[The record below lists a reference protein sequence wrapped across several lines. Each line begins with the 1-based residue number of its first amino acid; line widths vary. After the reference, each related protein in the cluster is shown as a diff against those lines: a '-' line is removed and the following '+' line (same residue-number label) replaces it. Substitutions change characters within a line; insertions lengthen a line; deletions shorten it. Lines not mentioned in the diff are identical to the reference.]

1 MDRKKVANC
10 ICLRVWLV
18 FVAFCF
24 YMYIG
29 LHSTTADDYII
40 DSVSFQRVIIDD
52 EDVDSCKVYKIDFHI
67 HPHSYSTAFLKDIRS
82 YLKGCADPIVS
93 YSVETSSGRR
103 VDSLFDMLDPTVY
116 GKYELYIG
124 SFSRYCATN
133 MTLDSIMNK
142 ANHNWALTHRSYL
155 VKLPDTTEIPTR
167 LILKFKGREVVC
179 KINNDLEYYNVDKRV
194 YVNPNG
200 ITESVLP

>member
-1 MDRKKVANC
+1 MGCKK
-10 ICLRVWLV
+10 IIKYGCLTVMIV
-18 FVAFCF
+18 FVTFCVI
-24 YMYIG
+24 MYIG

-52 EDVDSCKVYKIDFHI
+52 EDFDSCKVYKIDFHI

-116 GKYELYIG
+116 RKYELYIG
-124 SFSRYCATN
+124 SVSWYCATD
-133 MTLDSIMNK
+133 MTLDPIMYN
-142 ANHNWALTHRSYL
+142 ANHDWDLTRYCYL
-155 VKLPDTTEIPTR
+155 VKYPDTTEIPTR
-167 LILKFKGREVVC
+167 MILKFKGREVVC
-179 KINNDLEYYNVDKRV
+179 
-194 YVNPNG
+194 
-200 ITESVLP
+200 